1 MSCGLRD
8 VAAFEQLGI
17 PAVLVASDVF
27 RDGAD
32 AQAAALGLPELR
44 RVLLPHPIQNR
55 TDEEVTALA
64 DTFAPAVLA
73 ALRGHP

>member
-8 VAAFEQLGI
+8 VAAFERLGI
-17 PAVLVASDVF
+17 PAVLVGTEAF

-32 AQAAALGLPELR
+32 AQAAGLGQPELR

-55 TDEEVTALA
+55 TDAEVAALA
-64 DTFAPAVLA
+64 DAFAPALLA
-73 ALRGHP
+73 ALRLR